1 MFVDSVSR
9 YFVLLLILGML
20 LSAHPQCKWSAIGSR
35 ALVLEPNWFI
45 IIMFKNEDDLKIL
58 WHDVAFAPI

>member
-20 LSAHPQCKWSAIGSR
+20 LSAHPQCQWSAIGSR
-35 ALVLEPNWFI
+35 VLVLEPNWFI